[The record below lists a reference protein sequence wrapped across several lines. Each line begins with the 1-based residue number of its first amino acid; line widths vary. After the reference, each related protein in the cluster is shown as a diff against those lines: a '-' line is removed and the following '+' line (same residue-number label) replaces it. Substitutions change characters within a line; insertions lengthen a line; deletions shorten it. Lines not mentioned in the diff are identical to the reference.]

1 MSLDRIKL
9 THQLAIAFVLVALI
23 GACVSI
29 VGTVMTSQLASQ
41 IKAMAEGPMTN
52 VESLTALSDRLHSID
67 RNSQNY
73 VITWDSATRSR
84 AAEEIDKAKADIEY
98 ILKELEK
105 NLSESRS
112 KDLLKAIDSAKD
124 PYFQSITKI
133 IKMANDGAIQGAG
146 QLLVGEV
153 SEQQK
158 KLADALNKSRDFE
171 KLAVRSVSEEAQS
184 DSKRTSQ
191 LLLSLAALVVAFCA
205 ATGIVTARNLTKVI
219 AVLIN
224 QTQKISAGDL
234 TDTFDVPNGKTEAAL
249 MLGALKE
256 MQSSLIDVV
265 AGVRSASNGV
275 ALASSEIA
283 QGNTNLS
290 DRTEQQ
296 ASALEETAASMEELN
311 SKVAQNAE
319 SSQRAHEL
327 AIAASQ
333 TAKSGGEVVGT
344 VIHTMK
350 EISDSSRRIAEIIGV
365 INGIAFQTNILALNA
380 AVEAARAGDQGRGFA
395 VVASEVRTLAGRSAE
410 AAKQINELVSTN
422 VQRVERGT
430 ALADSAGKTMDGVVD
445 SIQRVTELMVEISAA
460 SKEQS
465 LGVQQ
470 VSEAVSQMDMVTQQ
484 NAALVEQMAAAAIGL
499 KSLSDE
505 QVRVVS
511 VFLLPETG
519 NKSEQKDT
527 KETYLL
533 ANGLHV

>member
-9 THQLAIAFVLVALI
+9 VHQLAIAFVLAALI
-23 GACVSI
+23 GSCVSI
-29 VGTVMTSQLASQ
+29 VGTIKTSELASQ
-41 IKAMAEGPMTN
+41 IKNMADGPMSN
-52 VESLTALSDRLHSID
+52 VDALTALSDKLHSID

-73 VITWDSATRSR
+73 VITWDLATRGR
-84 AAEEIDKAKADIEY
+84 AAEEIDKAKVDIDS
-98 ILKELEK
+98 ILQDLGK
-105 NLSESRS
+105 NLSDSHS
-112 KDLLKAIDSAKD
+112 KDLLKEISTAKE
-124 PYFQSITKI
+124 PYLQSIAKI
-133 IKMANDGAIQGAG
+133 IKMANDGAIQGAA

-158 KLADALNKSRDFE
+158 VLADALQKSRDFE
-171 KLAVRSVSEEAQS
+171 KLAVRTVSEEAQN

-191 LLLSLAALVVAFCA
+191 LLLSLAVLVVVFCA
-205 ATGIVTARNLTKVI
+205 ATGVLVARNLSKVI
-219 AVLIN
+219 SVLLE
-224 QTQKISAGDL
+224 QTQKVSAGDL
-234 TDTFDVPNGKTEAAL
+234 TDTFGVPQGKTEAAL

-256 MQSSLIDVV
+256 MQTSLIEVV

-319 SSQRAHEL
+319 SSHRAHEL
-327 AIAASQ
+327 AITASQ

-430 ALADSAGKTMDGVVD
+430 ALADTAGKTMDGVVA

-460 SKEQS
+460 SREQS

-470 VSEAVSQMDMVTQQ
+470 VSEAVSQMDVVTQQ
-484 NAALVEQMAAAAIGL
+484 NAALVEEMAAAATGL
-499 KSLSDE
+499 KSLSEE

-511 VFLLPETG
+511 VFQLPETAQQ
-519 NKSEQKDT
+519 NVR
-527 KETYLL
+527 KEANSTFLL
-533 ANGLHV
+533 TSST